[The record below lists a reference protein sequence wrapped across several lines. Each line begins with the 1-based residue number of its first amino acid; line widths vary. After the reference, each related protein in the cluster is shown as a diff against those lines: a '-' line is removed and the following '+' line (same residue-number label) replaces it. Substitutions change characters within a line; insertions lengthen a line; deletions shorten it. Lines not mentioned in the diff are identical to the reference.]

1 MVQGQTEAEPR
12 GWKRAEPPGLEGGL
26 EGLGNHPEKG
36 GAIPVLL
43 KRSVCVA
50 QVTFQCL

>member
-12 GWKRAEPPGLEGGL
+12 GWKRAESPGLEGGP
-26 EGLGNHPEKG
+26 EGLGDHLEKG
-36 GAIPVLL
+36 GAILVLL

-50 QVTFQCL
+50 LVTSQCL